1 MNPRYIRRPYVINKQ
16 AVFWI
21 SFVHVGALMAIPFFT
36 WPAFYLF
43 LFMTFVFSPIGVT
56 LTYHRMLTHRAFSV
70 PRWLE
75 YFLATIGTF
84 SGQGSPLEWV
94 AKHRLHHRY
103 SDTEFD
109 YHTPRKGF
117 FYSHIGHLLV
127 ITENEP
133 TREEMK
139 KYVPDL
145 NRQSFYRFLDRNHLW
160 ISLSALPVL
169 YLIGGLPFLFW
180 GGFARVAVML
190 HITWLVNSATHT
202 FGYRNFATSD
212 DSKNCWWVSLLSA
225 GEGWHNNHHADP
237 TCAAHG
243 RKWWEFDL
251 TWMAIRGMAKVG
263 LATQVKRPKPI
274 VVEANTASGDS
285 VENSDVWIQQ
295 NPYLSKIQ
303 DEYKGK

>member
-1 MNPRYIRRPYVINKQ
+1 M
-16 AVFWI
+16 
-21 SFVHVGALMAIPFFT
+21 VG
-36 WPAFYLF
+36 
-43 LFMTFVFSPIGVT
+43 
-56 LTYHRMLTHRAFSV
+56 
-70 PRWLE
+70 
-75 YFLATIGTF
+75 
-84 SGQGSPLEWV
+84 
-94 AKHRLHHRY
+94 
-103 SDTEFD
+103 
-109 YHTPRKGF
+109 
-117 FYSHIGHLLV
+117 
-127 ITENEP
+127 TENEP
-133 TREEMK
+133 NREEIK

-169 YLIGGLPFLFW
+169 YLLGGFPFLFW

-202 FGYRNFATSD
+202 FGYRNFATDD

-251 TWMAIRGMAKVG
+251 TWLAIRGLAAAG

-274 VVEANTASGDS
+274 AVDATASTDAA
-285 VENSDVWIQQ
+285 ENADVWIQQ

-303 DEYKGK
+303 DEYKGE